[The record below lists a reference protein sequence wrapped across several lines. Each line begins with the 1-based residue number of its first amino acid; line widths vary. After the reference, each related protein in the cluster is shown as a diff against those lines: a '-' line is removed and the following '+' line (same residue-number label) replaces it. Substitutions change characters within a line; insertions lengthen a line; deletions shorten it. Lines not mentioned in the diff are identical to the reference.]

1 MVKYF
6 FLVLMFSFSL
16 FNFCEAQKMNS
27 TEEQIFR
34 SEAVKF
40 IQNFYAELPLLLP
53 KLNDSIPKSDEN
65 EQGKPI
71 IKKVTNKDVFIDK
84 FFPNHDIY
92 VHNDLSPDD
101 EAKRTDK
108 RVMTIEEYLPE
119 LKRIYDNKKEKLVFT
134 LKSALGKEVR
144 YNGQAQEA
152 YYFVKIEI
160 ERKLK
165 GAYLGLQYT
174 ENVKA
179 LDIYVRTLD
188 KPDTKLLKFSIIG
201 IDFKSRQI
209 KEPGAMTMEEAT
221 AQGLKFFDEE
231 EFEKAYKYLNFHSKN
246 KKFARNSNAS
256 WAMAY
261 MNFWG
266 RGTEKNDKEMVK
278 WLDSSADRDNLYAL
292 YFLGENYFFGEYGVE
307 ENEKKGLKYI
317 RSAAKKGLAEAQYS
331 LGEKYEK
338 GQGGL
343 KPDKKDAKYW
353 YEKASKQGHAKAKAA
368 LKALNATGGKK

>member
-1 MVKYF
+1 
-6 FLVLMFSFSL
+6 MFKFIYSL
-16 FNFCEAQKMNS
+16 FIFIVCSFNYVKAQKLNS

-40 IQNFYAELPLLLP
+40 IQAFYAELPTVLP
-53 KLNDSIPKSDEN
+53 KLNDSIPKPDEN
-65 EQGKPI
+65 DEGKAI
-71 IKKVTNKDVFIDK
+71 IKKVTNKDIFIDK
-84 FFPNHDIY
+84 YFPNHDIY

-119 LKRIYDNKKEKLVFT
+119 LKRIYDNKKEKLLIT
-134 LKSALGKEVR
+134 LKSANGKEVR

-152 YYFVKIEI
+152 YYFVKVEV

-174 ENVKA
+174 ENTKQ

-188 KPDTKLLKFSIIG
+188 KPDTKLLKFDIIG

-209 KEPGAMTMEEAT
+209 KEPNAMTMEEAT

-246 KKFARNSNAS
+246 KKFTKNANAS

-266 RGTEKNDKEMVK
+266 RGTQKNDTEMVK
-278 WLDSSADRDNLYAL
+278 WLDASSDKDNLYAL

-317 RSAAKKGLAEAQYS
+317 RRAAKKGLAEAQYS

-353 YEKASKQGHAKAKAA
+353 YEKAAKQGHAKAKAG
-368 LKALNATGGKK
+368 LKTLNASGKK